1 MTSRSQSGLPRTLDG
16 GDIFRRK
23 RPAGVI
29 TSSPPSAGGRASPC
43 VGNLLPKAGPS
54 KAPLTRNELVALALR
69 DFCGLVRHALNE
81 AKVARMRPSKMSEQF
96 FYVHLKFIPK
106 IVSLEEPILRQREVV
121 VEVSKSLVQHRQSEL
136 SENPGE
142 KAIALDIARRAA
154 LGTFPTVA
162 ERILGLYDE
171 EAPSWHEHRHH
182 VMNERPCD
190 NEENST
196 RAWRIV

>member
-1 MTSRSQSGLPRTLDG
+1 MP
-16 GDIFRRK
+16 
-23 RPAGVI
+23 
-29 TSSPPSAGGRASPC
+29 
-43 VGNLLPKAGPS
+43 
-54 KAPLTRNELVALALR
+54 ELA
-69 DFCGLVRHALNE
+69 RHASNE
-81 AKVARMRPSKMSEQF
+81 AQVARMRPSDMSEQF

-106 IVSLEEPILRQREVV
+106 IVTVEVPVLRRREVV
-121 VEVSKSLVQHRQSEL
+121 VEVSKTLVQHRQSEL
-136 SENPGE
+136 CENPGE

-196 RAWRIV
+196 RAWSIV